1 MRPAKESLARA
12 ELVVAFVAVSSYPL
26 TFGAAMAAARVGDWV
41 GGGSAPYWAWLM
53 ALVPAALDLAAAIWL
68 RHTAVRMD
76 APMARGYV
84 RFAIVSG
91 GLVAVAGCVL
101 VAGMAVS

>member
-12 ELVVAFVAVSSYPL
+12 ELAVALLAVSSYPL

-41 GGGSAPYWAWLM
+41 GGGAAPYWAWLM
-53 ALVPAALDLAAAIWL
+53 ALVPAALDLAAAVWL
-68 RHTAVRMD
+68 RNTAVRMD
-76 APMARGYV
+76 APVARGYV

-91 GLVAVAGCVL
+91 GLVAALACWL
-101 VAGMAVS
+101 VGMLAIT